1 MAFHPRG
8 IVTLTDCVVSLWIG
22 IMRASI
28 AHIVCGWFGRP
39 MSHESENETNV
50 FRISTNAAC
59 GADPDTRT
67 ILAGTSS
74 PRSADIR

>member
-39 MSHESENETNV
+39 MSHESESETNV
-50 FRISTNAAC
+50 LN
-59 GADPDTRT
+59 
-67 ILAGTSS
+67 L
-74 PRSADIR
+74 